1 MAEMHANP
9 VDMSHIYRQFMPLF
23 GGLFFCHLGIGMSL
37 SAMPF
42 YVQERLGGGDVA
54 VGAAVTAIALAVVL
68 TRPVAGRL
76 GDRYGYKRLMVL
88 GALLCLLAGALYFVA
103 VREEILVA
111 VRLLHGV
118 AEGVV
123 FTSGATWLVK
133 LAPEERRGKFVGLFG
148 VSMWTGITLGTLLG
162 TKIMEQG
169 GFASVWTA
177 CVVAA
182 AIGVVLIASKEAPAQ
197 TDAPKKQSLFPSSAF
212 VPGIALAAGAA
223 GFAALASFAVLHLT
237 SRGIENAIFAFN
249 AYGVAYV
256 GIRLLAGHWPDK
268 YGPYRVAF
276 WSVLL
281 EGFGLLLVALAPN
294 LAAGIVGCFVVGC
307 GLSLFY
313 PSLALIVINRTEKS
327 QQGAA
332 LGTITSCWD
341 LGVAVWG
348 PVAGVIANMMGYPA
362 VFVATMVCTIV
373 SALLVVVTTNSPQ
386 AAIGSNA
393 QPTIWGRRRAG

>member
-1 MAEMHANP
+1 MAETHANP
-9 VDMSHIYRQFMPLF
+9 AGMSHIYRQFMPLF

-37 SAMPF
+37 SAVPF
-42 YVQERLGGGDVA
+42 YVQERLGGGDIA
-54 VGAAVTAIALAVVL
+54 VGAAVTAIALAVVV
-68 TRPVAGRL
+68 TRPFAGRL
-76 GDRYGYKRLMVL
+76 GDRYGYKLIMLL
-88 GALLCLLAGALYFVA
+88 GAALCLVAGALYFVA
-103 VREEILVA
+103 VREEVLVA

-118 AEGVV
+118 AEGAV

-169 GFASVWTA
+169 GFSSVWTA

-182 AIGVVLIASKEAPAQ
+182 AIGIVLIASKEAPQ
-197 TDAPKKQSLFPSSAF
+197 RTEAPKKQSLFPASAF
-212 VPGIALAAGAA
+212 VPGIALAMGAS
-223 GFAALASFAVLHLT
+223 GFASLASFAVLHLT
-237 SRGIENAIFAFN
+237 SRGIEDAIYAFN
-249 AYGVAYV
+249 AYGLAYV

-276 WSVLL
+276 WSALL
-281 EGFGLLLVALAPN
+281 EAFGLLLVALSPN

-348 PVAGVIANMMGYPA
+348 PITGVVANMTGYPA
-362 VFVATMVCTIV
+362 VFMVTMANAIVAALIVVATTA
-373 SALLVVVTTNSPQ
+373 SSQ
-386 AAIGSNA
+386 AAIGSAA